1 MCRSTYRSS
10 LSSTQFYTAAAE
22 EAAEVPVPP
31 AAPQALLVQ
40 RARRLRRRGEARR
53 AMLILREAC
62 YASENC
68 ARLWTL
74 YAAECMRIG
83 RRDDAVE
90 ALERAIWLR
99 ERNRD
104 SARARVTRELLE
116 RLAKGSFPRAA

>member
-1 MCRSTYRSS
+1 MRRSS
-10 LSSTQFYTAAAE
+10 SQSNQFYTAAAE
-22 EAAEVPVPP
+22 EAADVPLP

-40 RARRLRRRGEARR
+40 RARRLRRRGETRR

-62 YASENC
+62 HTFENC

-74 YAAECMRIG
+74 YAVECTRLG

-99 ERNRD
+99 DRNRD
-104 SARARVTRELLE
+104 AARARVTRQLLE
-116 RLAKGSFPRAA
+116 RLTQGNFPRAA